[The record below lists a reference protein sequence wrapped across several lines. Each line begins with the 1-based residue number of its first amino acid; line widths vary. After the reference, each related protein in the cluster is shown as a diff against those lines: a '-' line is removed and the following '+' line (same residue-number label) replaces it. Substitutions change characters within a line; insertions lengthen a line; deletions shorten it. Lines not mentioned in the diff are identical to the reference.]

1 MTKALAVV
9 LLLLV
14 AVLGAQ
20 AYHGTYSELKETKQY
35 LSQVAEANAAEPPTL
50 LPFELPQADG
60 ESVSLADVADNGV
73 VLLYVYTD
81 ETRDAG
87 LEQALADAKQA
98 SPDKVQVL
106 ALRTGITEAAAPVEL
121 ASLGTT
127 ADDPS
132 GLLAQQYRTQA
143 PSVIVLKNRPIFH
156 AAYNGGSTPEDVEET
171 VDYILEGDDMAQ
183 PLELGGCGGGC
194 GDGGGGCGMG
204 PMPMNPDEG
213 TTGGC
218 PAGAITAEKTETT
231 L

>member
-35 LSQVAEANAAEPPTL
+35 LNNLAEANSSQPPTL
-50 LPFELPQADG
+50 VPFELPQADG
-60 ESVSLADVADNGV
+60 ESVSLADVADTGV
-73 VLLYVYTD
+73 VLLYVYSD
-81 ETRDAG
+81 EARDAD
-87 LEQALADAKQA
+87 LEQALADAQQA
-98 SPDKVQVL
+98 SPDKVRVL
-106 ALRTGITEAAAPVEL
+106 ALRTGATEEAAPVEL

-132 GLLAQQYRTQA
+132 GLLAQQYQAQA
-143 PSVIVLKNRPIFH
+143 PSIIVLKNRPIFH
-156 AAYNGGSTPEDVEET
+156 AAFNGGSTPEEVEEV

-194 GDGGGGCGMG
+194 GEGGGGCGMG
-204 PMPMNPDEG
+204 SPGGGEA
-213 TTGGC
+213 TSGGC
-218 PAGAITAEKTETT
+218 PAHAITAEKTETS

>member
-20 AYHGTYSELKETKQY
+20 AYHGTYSELKETKQH
-35 LSQVAEANAAEPPTL
+35 LNNLAEANASQPPTL
-50 LPFELPQADG
+50 VPFELPQADG
-60 ESVSLADVADNGV
+60 ESVSLADVADSGV
-73 VLLYVYTD
+73 VLLYVYSD
-81 ETRDAG
+81 QTRDAK

-98 SPDKVQVL
+98 SPDQVQVL
-106 ALRTGITEAAAPVEL
+106 ALRTGATGEAVPAEL

-143 PSVIVLKNRPIFH
+143 PSVVVLKNRPIFH
-156 AAYNGGSTPEDVEET
+156 ATYNGGSAPEDVEQT
-171 VDYILEGDDMAQ
+171 VDYILEGDDMVQ

-194 GDGGGGCGMG
+194 GEGGGGCGMG
-204 PMPMNPDEG
+204 PMGPGEG
-213 TTGGC
+213 TTDGC
-218 PAGAITAEKTETT
+218 PAGAITAERTETT